1 MTGVLWLAGSPF
13 AVGGLNIGEA
23 ARVLLQTVGW
33 RTVLDVVIIAFLA
46 YRLLVLIRGTQAV
59 QLLLGLLLLGA
70 LGAIAYILNLPVLK
84 FLFSNGG
91 EVIVIAVVI
100 LFQPE
105 LRRALDQM
113 GRLGRIRPGLLAPE
127 TAELKRDVDEVVR
140 AAMRLGEAA
149 TGALIV
155 LQGDIGL
162 EEIAVT
168 GVRMDAI
175 LSAETL
181 VTVFT
186 YRSPLHDGAAVIR
199 AGRVVAAGCVLPLAE
214 QTGAQG
220 RVGTRHRAAIGLS
233 QATDAAVVIVSEES
247 GQVSLALGGE
257 LQREL
262 DADALT
268 NRLGAFYRLPL
279 YERHRRS
286 LRLRGRG
293 SREVPAA
300 PAAPTSSGVERP

>member
-1 MTGVLWLAGSPF
+1 MTSLPAMAAAGV
-13 AVGGLNIGEA
+13 AVAGLNLGEA

-33 RTVLDVVIIAFLA
+33 RTVLDVLIISFLV

-59 QLLLGLLLLGA
+59 QLLLGLFMIGVLGA
-70 LGAIAYILNLPVLK
+70 VAIILNLPALK
-84 FLFSNGG
+84 FVFVNGG
-91 EVIVIAVVI
+91 EVILIAAVI

-113 GRLGRIRPGLLAPE
+113 GSLGRIRPGLLAPE
-127 TAELKRDVDEVVR
+127 TAELRRDVDELVR
-140 AAMRLGEAA
+140 ATMRLAEGS

-155 LQGDIGL
+155 IHGDIGL
-162 EEIAVT
+162 EEIAAT

-186 YRSPLHDGAAVIR
+186 YRSPLHDGAALVR
-199 AGRVVAAGCVLPLAE
+199 SGRIVAAGCVLPLAE
-214 QTGAQG
+214 QTGSEG

-233 QATDAAVVIVSEES
+233 QATDAAVIIVSEET

-257 LQREL
+257 LQRQL

-286 LRLRGRG
+286 LRLLSRGPRG
-293 SREVPAA
+293 A
-300 PAAPTSSGVERP
+300 PAVSRAERR

>member
-1 MTGVLWLAGSPF
+1 MTGLELGPGAALVVAS
-13 AVGGLNIGEA
+13 LNLGQA

-33 RTVLDVVIIAFLA
+33 RAVLDVVIIAFLA

-59 QLLLGLLLLGA
+59 QLLLGLLLIGA
-70 LGAIAYILNLPVLK
+70 LGAVANILNLPVLK
-84 FLFSNGG
+84 FIFSNGG
-91 EVIVIAVVI
+91 QVILIAVVI

-127 TAELKRDVDEVVR
+127 TAELKRDVEEIVR
-140 AAMRLGEAA
+140 AAMRLAEAA

-162 EEIAVT
+162 EEIAAT

-175 LSAETL
+175 LSTETL

-186 YRSPLHDGAAVIR
+186 YRSPLHDGAVLLR
-199 AGRVVAAGCVLPLAE
+199 DGRIVAAGCVLPLAE
-214 QTGAQG
+214 QTGSHG
-220 RVGTRHRAAIGLS
+220 RVGTRHRAAMGLS
-233 QATDAAVVIVSEES
+233 QATDAAVIIVSEES
-247 GQVSLALGGE
+247 GRVSLALGGE

-262 DADALT
+262 DVDSLT

-286 LRLRGRG
+286 LRLLTRGQRG
-293 SREVPAA
+293 ATAVPGAD
-300 PAAPTSSGVERP
+300 RP

>member
-1 MTGVLWLAGSPF
+1 MTGLPVVVGS
-13 AVGGLNIGEA
+13 LDLGEA

-33 RTVLDVVIIAFLA
+33 RSILDVLLIAFLA

-59 QLLLGLLLLGA
+59 QLLLGLLLIGA
-70 LGAIAYILNLPVLK
+70 LGAIANILNLPVLK
-84 FLFSNGG
+84 FIFSNGSA
-91 EVIVIAVVI
+91 VILIAVVI

-113 GRLGRIRPGLLAPE
+113 GRLGRIRPGLLAPQ

-140 AAMRLGEAA
+140 ATMRLAEAA

-186 YRSPLHDGAAVIR
+186 YRSPLHDGAALIR
-199 AGRVVAAGCVLPLAE
+199 HGRIVAAGCVLPLAE
-214 QTGAQG
+214 QTGTHG

-247 GQVSLALGGE
+247 GRVSLALGGE

-262 DADALT
+262 DVDALT

-286 LRLRGRG
+286 LRLLGRG
-293 SREVPAA
+293 SRGAAAVPGAD
-300 PAAPTSSGVERP
+300 RP

>member
-1 MTGVLWLAGSPF
+1 MTGLSVVVGS
-13 AVGGLNIGEA
+13 LNLGEA

-33 RTVLDVVIIAFLA
+33 RSILDVLIIAFLA

-59 QLLLGLLLLGA
+59 QLLLGLLLIGA
-70 LGAIAYILNLPVLK
+70 LGAIANILNLPVLK
-84 FLFSNGG
+84 FIFTNGSA
-91 EVIVIAVVI
+91 VILIAVVI

-113 GRLGRIRPGLLAPE
+113 GRLGGIRPGLLAPQ

-140 AAMRLGEAA
+140 ATMRLAEAA

-155 LQGDIGL
+155 LQGNIGL

-175 LSAETL
+175 LSAEAL

-186 YRSPLHDGAAVIR
+186 YRSPLHDGAALIR
-199 AGRVVAAGCVLPLAE
+199 HGRIVAAGCVLPLAE
-214 QTGAQG
+214 QTGTHG

-247 GQVSLALGGE
+247 GRVSLALGGE

-262 DADALT
+262 DVDALT

-286 LRLRGRG
+286 LRLLGRG
-293 SREVPAA
+293 SRGEAAVPEAD
-300 PAAPTSSGVERP
+300 RP

>member
-1 MTGVLWLAGSPF
+1 MTGLPV
-13 AVGGLNIGEA
+13 AVGSLNLGEA

-33 RTVLDVVIIAFLA
+33 RSILDVLIIAFLA

-59 QLLLGLLLLGA
+59 QLLLGLLLIGA
-70 LGAIAYILNLPVLK
+70 LGAIANILNLPVLK
-84 FLFSNGG
+84 FIFTNGSA
-91 EVIVIAVVI
+91 VILIAVVI

-113 GRLGRIRPGLLAPE
+113 GRLGGMRPGLLAPQ

-140 AAMRLGEAA
+140 ATMRLAEAA

-155 LQGDIGL
+155 LQGNIGL

-186 YRSPLHDGAAVIR
+186 YRSPLHDGAALIR
-199 AGRVVAAGCVLPLAE
+199 HGRIVAAGCVLPLAE
-214 QTGAQG
+214 QTGTHG

-247 GQVSLALGGE
+247 GRVSLALGGE

-262 DADALT
+262 DVDALT

-286 LRLRGRG
+286 LRLLGRG
-293 SREVPAA
+293 SRGAAAVPGAD
-300 PAAPTSSGVERP
+300 RP

>member
-1 MTGVLWLAGSPF
+1 MTDLSILQGAGVVAGLNLGQAAGVLLH
-13 AVGGLNIGEA
+13 
-23 ARVLLQTVGW
+23 TVGW
-33 RTVLDVVIIAFLA
+33 RAILDVVIISFLL
-46 YRLLVLIRGTQAV
+46 YRLFVLIRGTQAV
-59 QLLLGLLLLGA
+59 QLLLGLGVIGLLGA
-70 LGAIAYILNLPVLK
+70 VAYILNLPVLK
-84 FLFSNGG
+84 FIVTTGG
-91 EVIVIAVVI
+91 PVIVIAIVI

-127 TAELKRDVDEVVR
+127 TAELRRDVDEIVR
-140 AAMRLGEAA
+140 ATMRLAEEV

-155 LQGDIGL
+155 LPGDIGL
-162 EEIAVT
+162 EEIAAT

-181 VTVFT
+181 TTIFT
-186 YRSPLHDGAAVIR
+186 YKSPLHDGAALVR
-199 AGRVVAAGCVLPLAE
+199 AGRIMAAGCVLPLAE
-214 QTGAQG
+214 QTRTQG

-286 LRLRGRG
+286 LRLLSRG
-293 SREVPAA
+293 SRSAA
-300 PAAPTSSGVERP
+300 PVPGADRP

>member
-1 MTGVLWLAGSPF
+1 MTGLPVVVGS
-13 AVGGLNIGEA
+13 LNLGEA

-33 RTVLDVVIIAFLA
+33 RSILDVLIIAFLA

-59 QLLLGLLLLGA
+59 QLLLGLLLIGA
-70 LGAIAYILNLPVLK
+70 LGAIANILNLPVLK
-84 FLFSNGG
+84 FIFTNGSA
-91 EVIVIAVVI
+91 VILIAVVI

-113 GRLGRIRPGLLAPE
+113 GRLGGIRPGLLAPQ

-140 AAMRLGEAA
+140 ATMRLAEAA

-155 LQGDIGL
+155 LQGNIGL

-186 YRSPLHDGAAVIR
+186 YRSPLHDGAALIR
-199 AGRVVAAGCVLPLAE
+199 HGRIVAAGCVLPLAE
-214 QTGAQG
+214 QTGTLG

-247 GQVSLALGGE
+247 GRISLALGGE

-262 DADALT
+262 DVDALT

-286 LRLRGRG
+286 LRLLGRG
-293 SREVPAA
+293 SRGAAAVPGAD
-300 PAAPTSSGVERP
+300 RP

>member
-1 MTGVLWLAGSPF
+1 MTGLPV
-13 AVGGLNIGEA
+13 AVGSLNLGEA

-33 RTVLDVVIIAFLA
+33 RSILDVLIIAFLA

-59 QLLLGLLLLGA
+59 QLLLGLLLIGA
-70 LGAIAYILNLPVLK
+70 LGAIANILNLPVMK
-84 FLFSNGG
+84 FIFTNGSA
-91 EVIVIAVVI
+91 VILIAVVI

-113 GRLGRIRPGLLAPE
+113 GRLGGIRPGLLAPQ

-140 AAMRLGEAA
+140 ATMRLAEAA

-155 LQGDIGL
+155 LQGNIGL

-175 LSAETL
+175 LSAEAL

-186 YRSPLHDGAAVIR
+186 YRSPLHDGAALIR
-199 AGRVVAAGCVLPLAE
+199 HGRIVAAGCVLPLAE
-214 QTGAQG
+214 QTGTHG

-247 GQVSLALGGE
+247 GRVSLALGGE

-262 DADALT
+262 DVDALT

-286 LRLRGRG
+286 LRLLGRG
-293 SREVPAA
+293 SREAAAVPGAD
-300 PAAPTSSGVERP
+300 RP

>member
-1 MTGVLWLAGSPF
+1 VTQLPLV
-13 AVGGLNIGEA
+13 AVSVVVAGGLNLGEA
-23 ARVLLQTVGW
+23 TRVLLQTVGW
-33 RTVLDVVIIAFLA
+33 RTVLDVLIISFLV

-59 QLLLGLLLLGA
+59 QLLLGLLMIGA
-70 LGAIAYILNLPVLK
+70 LGALANILNLPVLK
-84 FLFSNGG
+84 FIFGSGG
-91 EVIVIAVVI
+91 EVILIAAVI

-113 GRLGRIRPGLLAPE
+113 GSIGRIHPGLLAPE
-127 TAELKRDVDEVVR
+127 TAELKRDVDELVR
-140 AAMRLGEAA
+140 ATMRLAEGA

-155 LQGDIGL
+155 VQGAIGL
-162 EEIAVT
+162 EEIAAT

-186 YRSPLHDGAAVIR
+186 YRSPLHDGAALVR
-199 AGRVVAAGCVLPLAE
+199 SGRIVAAGCVLPLAE
-214 QTGAQG
+214 QTGSQE

-233 QATDAAVVIVSEES
+233 QATDAAVIIVSEET

-257 LQREL
+257 LQRQL

-286 LRLRGRG
+286 LRLLSRGPR
-293 SREVPAA
+293 AA
-300 PAAPTSSGVERP
+300 PAVSRAERP

>member
-1 MTGVLWLAGSPF
+1 MTSLGAMAGIPLAV
-13 AVGGLNIGEA
+13 AGLNLGEA

-33 RTVLDVVIIAFLA
+33 RAVLDVLIIAFLA

-59 QLLLGLLLLGA
+59 QLLLGLLLIGA
-70 LGAIAYILNLPVLK
+70 LGALANILNLPVLR
-84 FLFSNGG
+84 FIFSNGG
-91 EVIVIAVVI
+91 QVILIAVVI

-127 TAELKRDVDEVVR
+127 TADLKRNVEEIVR
-140 AAMRLGEAA
+140 AAMRLAEAA

-186 YRSPLHDGAAVIR
+186 YRSPLHDGAALLR
-199 AGRVVAAGCVLPLAE
+199 EGRIVAAGCVLPLAE
-214 QTGAQG
+214 QMGSHG
-220 RVGTRHRAAIGLS
+220 RVGTRHRAAMGLS
-233 QATDAAVVIVSEES
+233 QATDAAVIIVSEES
-247 GQVSLALGGE
+247 GRVSLALGGE

-262 DADALT
+262 DVDALT

-286 LRLRGRG
+286 LRLLTRGPRG
-293 SREVPAA
+293 ATVIPG
-300 PAAPTSSGVERP
+300 TDRP

>member
-1 MTGVLWLAGSPF
+1 MTGLPVVVGS
-13 AVGGLNIGEA
+13 LNLGEA

-33 RTVLDVVIIAFLA
+33 RSILDVLIIAFLA

-59 QLLLGLLLLGA
+59 QLLLGLLLIGA
-70 LGAIAYILNLPVLK
+70 LGAIANILNLPVLK
-84 FLFSNGG
+84 FIFTNGSA
-91 EVIVIAVVI
+91 VILIAVVI

-113 GRLGRIRPGLLAPE
+113 GRLGRIRPGLLAPQ

-140 AAMRLGEAA
+140 ATMRLAEAA

-186 YRSPLHDGAAVIR
+186 YRSPLHDGAALIR
-199 AGRVVAAGCVLPLAE
+199 HGRIVAAGCVLPLAE
-214 QTGAQG
+214 QTGTHG

-247 GQVSLALGGE
+247 GRVSLALGGE

-262 DADALT
+262 DVDALT

-286 LRLRGRG
+286 LRLLGRG
-293 SREVPAA
+293 SRGAAAVPGAD
-300 PAAPTSSGVERP
+300 RP

>member
-1 MTGVLWLAGSPF
+1 MTGLAVV
-13 AVGGLNIGEA
+13 AQGGLVVGALNVGEA

-33 RTVLDVVIIAFLA
+33 RTFLDIAIIAFLA

-59 QLLLGLLLLGA
+59 QLLVGLLLIGA
-70 LGAIAYILNLPVLK
+70 LAAIANILNLPVLK
-84 FLFSNGG
+84 FIFSNGG
-91 EVIVIAVVI
+91 QVILIAVVI

-113 GRLGRIRPGLLAPE
+113 GRLGRLRQGLLAPE
-127 TAELKRDVDEVVR
+127 TAQLRRDVDEIVR
-140 AAMRLGEAA
+140 ATMRLSEGA

-186 YRSPLHDGAAVIR
+186 YRSPLHDGAVLIR
-199 AGRVVAAGCVLPLAE
+199 AGRIVAAGCVLPLAE
-214 QTGAQG
+214 QTGSEG
-220 RVGTRHRAAIGLS
+220 RIGTRHRAAMGLS
-233 QATDAAVVIVSEES
+233 QASDAAVIIASEES

-286 LRLRGRG
+286 LRLLSRG
-293 SREVPAA
+293 SRGSPAA
-300 PAAPTSSGVERP
+300 VPQEERP

>member
-1 MTGVLWLAGSPF
+1 MTGLPV
-13 AVGGLNIGEA
+13 AVGSLNLGEA

-33 RTVLDVVIIAFLA
+33 RSILDVLIIAFLA

-59 QLLLGLLLLGA
+59 QLLLGLLLIGA
-70 LGAIAYILNLPVLK
+70 LGAIANILNLPVLK
-84 FLFSNGG
+84 FIFTNGSA
-91 EVIVIAVVI
+91 VILIAVVI

-113 GRLGRIRPGLLAPE
+113 GRLGGIRPGLLAPQ

-140 AAMRLGEAA
+140 ATMRLAEAA

-155 LQGDIGL
+155 LQGNIGL

-175 LSAETL
+175 LSAEAL

-186 YRSPLHDGAAVIR
+186 YRSPLHDGAALIR
-199 AGRVVAAGCVLPLAE
+199 HGRIVAAGCVLPLAE
-214 QTGAQG
+214 QTGTHG

-247 GQVSLALGGE
+247 GRVSLALGGE

-262 DADALT
+262 DVDALT

-286 LRLRGRG
+286 LRLLGRG
-293 SREVPAA
+293 SRGAAAVPGAD
-300 PAAPTSSGVERP
+300 RP

>member
-1 MTGVLWLAGSPF
+1 MSDLSLLQGAGVVAGLNLGQAAGVLLH
-13 AVGGLNIGEA
+13 
-23 ARVLLQTVGW
+23 TVGW
-33 RTVLDVVIIAFLA
+33 RAILDVVIISFLL
-46 YRLLVLIRGTQAV
+46 YRLFVLIRGTQAV
-59 QLLLGLLLLGA
+59 QLLLGLGVIGVLGA
-70 LGAIAYILNLPVLK
+70 VAYILNLPVLK
-84 FLFSNGG
+84 FIVTTGG
-91 EVIVIAVVI
+91 PVIVIAIVI

-127 TAELKRDVDEVVR
+127 TAELRRDVDEIVR
-140 AAMRLGEAA
+140 AAMRLAEEA

-155 LQGDIGL
+155 LPGDIGL
-162 EEIAVT
+162 EEIAAT

-181 VTVFT
+181 TTIFT
-186 YRSPLHDGAAVIR
+186 YKSPLHDGAALVR
-199 AGRVVAAGCVLPLAE
+199 AGRIMAAGCVLPLAE
-214 QTGAQG
+214 QTRTQG

-286 LRLRGRG
+286 LRLLSRG
-293 SREVPAA
+293 SRSTAPVPGAD
-300 PAAPTSSGVERP
+300 RP